1 MSMVYH
7 SYDSN
12 HSAVNE
18 LVAGAYAEH
27 VGTLGFD
34 EDLSSISRNAVENR
48 VITARILED
57 EEKYLLKTDASTTY
71 VAKSNFAKELN
82 TAIQTYY
89 PVGTIY
95 MNDRSSSVPF
105 DFGTWQLINAKFLYG
120 CNSSFSDLRET
131 GGATTVTLSTSHL
144 PTSNIPVTFP
154 KISGTTDSASTAH
167 SHSFTTD
174 TTTNNQCIFRF
185 RHNTDF
191 EDDEGW
197 IAQKIAGSCKTIQD
211 GTAYRSTG
219 YVTATSGDNA
229 IEIDFN
235 HNHGGNTGGMS
246 GNEKHSHSFSIPTQS
261 LNIRIN
267 SGTQNSFSIVP
278 PYYKVAIW
286 HRTA

>member
-12 HSAVNE
+12 HAAVND

-57 EEKYLLKTDASTTY
+57 EDKYLLKTDADTTY
-71 VAKSNFAKELN
+71 STKAYVRGLF
-82 TAIQTYY
+82 

-105 DFGTWQLINAKFLYG
+105 DFGTWQLIDGKFLYG
-120 CNSSFSDLRET
+120 CNSSFSNLRTT
-131 GGATTVTLSTSHL
+131 GGATSVTLSTSHF
-144 PTSNIPVTFP
+144 PTGNIGITFP
-154 KISGTTDSASTAH
+154 AVSGNTGSTSTKH
-167 SHSFTTD
+167 THTFTTD
-174 TTTNNQCIFRF
+174 ATTNNSCSFKF
-185 RHNTDF
+185 GYSNTA
-191 EDDEGW
+191 GW
-197 IAQKIAGSCKTIQD
+197 YATAISGCSAFKHGS
-211 GTAYRSTG
+211 GSYS
-219 YVTATSGDNA
+219 TSGNTPVGNNNA
-229 IEIDFN
+229 ISIDFN
-235 HNHGGNTGGMS
+235 HSHSGKTNEMS
-246 GNEKHSHSFSIPTQS
+246 DDEAKHSHSFSIPAQS
-261 LNIRIN
+261 LSFKIN
-267 SGTQNSFSIVP
+267 SGTQSSFSIVP